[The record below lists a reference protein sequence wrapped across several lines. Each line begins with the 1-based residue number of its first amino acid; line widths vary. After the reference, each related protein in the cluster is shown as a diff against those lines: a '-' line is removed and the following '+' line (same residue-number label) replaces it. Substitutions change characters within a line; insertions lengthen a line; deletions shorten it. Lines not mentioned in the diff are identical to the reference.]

1 MSTEAGAPSRASLA
15 VAICSCTNEPPHR
28 FEIRGRARAAGGI
41 RLSLQRVDAPYPP
54 REVFVTDREMKMGY
68 ENVYKGCFVCVDRG
82 IKETAIVLPKS
93 DIELGL
99 PPA

>member
-1 MSTEAGAPSRASLA
+1 VSTEAAPTSARPEAA
-15 VAICSCTNEPPHR
+15 TYACTREPPHR

-41 RLSLQRVDAPYPP
+41 RISLQRVDAPYPP
-54 REVFVTDREMKMGY
+54 RELFITNREMKMGY
-68 ENVYKGCFVCVDRG
+68 ENVFKGCFVCVDRG